1 VFSLPNLL
9 LGTTSG
15 SSFFCYIILSD
26 KERDKDMVG
35 VELEGRCVNE
45 INSLTVPEAPPSVN

>member
-9 LGTTSG
+9 LGTPSG
-15 SSFFCYIILSD
+15 SSFLCYIILSD

-35 VELEGRCVNE
+35 VEIEGRCVNE
-45 INSLTVPEAPPSVN
+45 INSLTVPELLHQ